1 MPNYVVETYLSREE
15 TRQRRAREAQVR
27 AAAAELTLSGT
38 TVHVEFVIH
47 VPEDETS
54 FYVFR
59 APSAYHS
66 ALTAQG
72 AGLDPIRVV
81 EALTSKGTE
90 Q

>member
-1 MPNYVVETYLSREE
+1 M
-15 TRQRRAREAQVR
+15 
-27 AAAAELTLSGT
+27 
-38 TVHVEFVIH
+38 IH
-47 VPEDETS
+47 VPQDETS

-59 APSAYHS
+59 APSAHHS